1 MILENDYYFFKS
13 ALTDDQCDEIIMRG
27 ERQMK
32 AAQERGESIDAT
44 TFGRNDKAGLIE
56 AGADEAELTA
66 QGSMTNQQLK
76 KKGLLRADKDKKD
89 TTFIRDTHISWM
101 NDPDI
106 YSWLHPFLQRANHDA
121 GWNFDW
127 NWSESLQFTK
137 YGKHQFYG
145 WHPDAGAKPNA
156 PFWDVRNPP
165 KGYEYIEKV
174 ENGETVRYPKDNGD
188 GKKHNEKWIFNPN
201 YAGKIRKLSMTVNLT
216 DPKNYKGGN
225 LKFDFGPH
233 AARGRY
239 HTCTEIRPR
248 GSIIVFPSDRYHQ
261 VTPITSGTRY
271 SLVMWTLGAP
281 WK

>member
-145 WHPDAGAKPNA
+145 WHPDAGSKPNA

-248 GSIIVFPSDRYHQ
+248 GSVIVFPSDRYHQ

-281 WK
+281 WR

>member
-1 MILENDYYFFKS
+1 MILENDYFFFKS

-56 AGADEAELTA
+56 AGADETELTA
-66 QGSMTNQQLK
+66 QGAMTNQQLK

-145 WHPDAGAKPNA
+145 WHPDAGAKPNP

-188 GKKHNEKWIFNPN
+188 GKKHSEKWIFNPN

-248 GSIIVFPSDRYHQ
+248 GSVIVFPSDRYHQ